1 MLNTVYANFHWLYE
15 ACSRVLSMCVI
26 AILEPAHE
34 DLRKIV
40 AYLSNENPNAAETL
54 VRELLD
60 EAMRLESVA
69 RRPIGRLRAYESEA
83 DTRIGYAVQAFR
95 ARNRS

>member
-1 MLNTVYANFHWLYE
+1 
-15 ACSRVLSMCVI
+15 MCVI

-83 DTRIGYAVQAFR
+83 DIRIGYAVQAFR